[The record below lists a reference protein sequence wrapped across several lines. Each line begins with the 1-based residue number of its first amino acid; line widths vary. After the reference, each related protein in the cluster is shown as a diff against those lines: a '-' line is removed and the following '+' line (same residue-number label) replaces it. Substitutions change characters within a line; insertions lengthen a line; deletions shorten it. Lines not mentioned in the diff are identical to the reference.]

1 MKGDKKEDGKRG
13 VGDMEGGAGP
23 QRPRNC
29 PAESVKGYGGGFE
42 SFINRE
48 AATALATTPE
58 GDKMPRK
65 NIYFTS
71 LLTYLFSSTG
81 RYIMNVY
88 KRMNKN

>member
-65 NIYFTS
+65 K
-71 LLTYLFSSTG
+71 YLFYVVIDLFIFVDG
-81 RYIMNVY
+81 RIYNECLQT
-88 KRMNKN
+88 NE